1 MRVVD
6 SSKASDFFVDSEG
19 PDQTVRMRSLIWVFA
34 VRICPKIPIRLS
46 MSLKILLFPGEQ
58 PPAWTECNIGNDLP
72 AGTWRLYNVGSTS
85 MQRIT
90 SWRCIDV
97 EPTYVDATSWRC
109 IDVEPT
115 LYKRH
120 VPAGLWVIDPG
131 AYVISYWFLAST
143 ERSQCIT
150 DHDSWPG
157 QESRYAKMGPCL
169 FVLRFH
175 GPVNFMGSCWAR
187 SVYLTSLSRLS
198 SLSS

>member
-1 MRVVD
+1 MRVID

-46 MSLKILLFPGEQ
+46 MSLKILLFPGER
-58 PPAWTECNIGNDLP
+58 PPAWTECNIGNDL
-72 AGTWRLYNVGSTS
+72 
-85 MQRIT
+85 
-90 SWRCIDV
+90 
-97 EPTYVDATSWRC
+97 
-109 IDVEPT
+109 
-115 LYKRH
+115 
-120 VPAGLWVIDPG
+120 WVVNLG

-143 ERSQCIT
+143 ERSQCII

-175 GPVNFMGSCWAR
+175 GPVNLMGSCWAR
-187 SVYLTSLSRLS
+187 SVYLISLSRLRS
-198 SLSS
+198 I